1 MRALRVVL
9 AVNGLVFLVRAGLDN
24 VRPTSFYLAAGAP
37 AYAVDAVRVL
47 GITYATLAMVQ
58 LGASRLAGPCAV
70 RLVAAASML
79 FAAAVAVQ
87 ASMQGS
93 GTADAFHRP
102 RWGSAAENV
111 LVATL
116 YAVLLYRGRPR
127 GHEDER
133 VRWHRSSPSAS
144 TSSSAPTTASP
155 E

>member
-1 MRALRVVL
+1 VL
-9 AVNGLVFLVRAGLDN
+9 AVNGVVFLVRAGLDI

-47 GITYATLAMVQ
+47 GITYATLALVQ
-58 LGASRLAGPCAV
+58 LGVSRLADPRAV

-87 ASMQGS
+87 ASLQSS
-93 GTADAFHRP
+93 GTTDAFHRL

-116 YAVLLYRGRPR
+116 YAMLLYRGRPAGR
-127 GHEDER
+127 GDDR
-133 VRWHRSSPSAS
+133 VPCHGSSPSAS
-144 TSSSAPTTASP
+144 MSTSAPTTASP